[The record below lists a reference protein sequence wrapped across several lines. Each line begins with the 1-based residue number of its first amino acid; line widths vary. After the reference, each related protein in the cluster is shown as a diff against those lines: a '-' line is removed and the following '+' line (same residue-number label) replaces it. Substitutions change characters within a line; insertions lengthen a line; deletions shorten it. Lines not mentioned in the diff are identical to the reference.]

1 MPSSLLSF
9 RHRSG
14 LDVKLLRREEEN
26 FPAWEGELG
35 GGLKWG
41 FSIYSTFFERKMK
54 EEEGDRQNSL
64 LTNLRLNKDQG

>member
-26 FPAWEGELG
+26 FPAREGELG
-35 GGLKWG
+35 GG